1 VVGDE
6 LPPPEDTQ
14 PEADSS
20 ATLLIPPPVSR
31 QKPIAASSS
40 SLAGTRRSTLLS
52 YSECDRPDSGF
63 DSKDDQEEEPAGVKE
78 GEGEE
83 EGGRLVKEE
92 RSPELGE
99 MSRQGVARQPVKKK
113 RVFHHNL
120 V

>member
-31 QKPIAASSS
+31 QKNPIAASSS

-78 GEGEE
+78 GEE
-83 EGGRLVKEE
+83 EGEGRLVKEE

-113 RVFHHNL
+113 RIFHHNL

>member
-20 ATLLIPPPVSR
+20 ANLLIPPPVSR

-83 EGGRLVKEE
+83 EGRLVKEE

>member
-1 VVGDE
+1 MGDE

-31 QKPIAASSS
+31 QKNPIAASSS

-78 GEGEE
+78 GEE
-83 EGGRLVKEE
+83 EGVGLVKEE

-113 RVFHHNL
+113 RIFHHNL